1 MEFCLLI
8 SICKG
13 IVGTEKE
20 AMLVLNT
27 KIQLNSQQER
37 KKVKSRREMV
47 MEDLSAFVQLAHGP
61 LDLLVRK

>member
-1 MEFCLLI
+1 
-8 SICKG
+8 
-13 IVGTEKE
+13 VGTEKE